1 LWVIVGGWFGVTLGC
16 WGLYAE
22 CMSLQGGRA
31 DMDGGDAVR
40 ISSTSNAG
48 IAMRDARDRRA
59 PACFDRWGPFVGFV
73 RDLLGDIVGQRS
85 GEQKAV
91 VGAGAVSEGGR
102 KPGL

>member
-1 LWVIVGGWFGVTLGC
+1 MWVIVGGWLGVTLGC

-48 IAMRDARDRRA
+48 IAMRDARDRRG
-59 PACFDRWGPFVGFV
+59 PACFDRWSPLVGFV
-73 RDLLGDIVGQRS
+73 RNLLGDRVGQRF
-85 GEQKAV
+85 GELKAV
-91 VGAGAVSEGGR
+91 VGVGAVSEGGR